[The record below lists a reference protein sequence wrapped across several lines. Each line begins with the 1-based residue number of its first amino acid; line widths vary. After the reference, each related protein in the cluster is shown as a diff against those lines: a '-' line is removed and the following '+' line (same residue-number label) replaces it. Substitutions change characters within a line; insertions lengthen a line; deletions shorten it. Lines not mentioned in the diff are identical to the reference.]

1 MKHLFV
7 TYKIA
12 KLLKEKG
19 FNEMCFAYYP
29 STCLNPDLLIPSQYK
44 ETAIFYDR
52 PHNTLTLA
60 PMPQQAVDFIREKLD
75 IQINIT
81 WNKFYEK
88 TPYQY
93 EYRPTWR
100 NEPVRPYGFGGMSE
114 TYNEALNS
122 AIEGALNYKPE

>member
-7 TYKIA
+7 TYEIA

-60 PMPQQAVDFIREKLD
+60 PMHQQVIDFLREKHDLVISTRRDGGYWIIDVVD
-75 IQINIT
+75 ISDEDSSSPFNRT
-81 WNKFYEK
+81 DERALGSDY
-88 TPYQY
+88 YA
-93 EYRPTWR
+93 
-100 NEPVRPYGFGGMSE
+100 ML
-114 TYNEALNS
+114 NEA
-122 AIEGALNYKPE
+122 IIKALNLIKN